1 LRLVAANLARGA
13 REGELQRVGVLV
25 DVLDALLGC
34 GHRVVVDRHDEFA
47 DAQAGG
53 GGGGG
58 FDEADDER
66 TLALRVVLS
75 CEPEPP
81 RRLGSE
87 ARLHS

>member
-1 LRLVAANLARGA
+1 
-13 REGELQRVGVLV
+13 
-25 DVLDALLGC
+25 
-34 GHRVVVDRHDEFA
+34 VVDRHDEIA

-87 ARLHS
+87 RDSILDEINLSEIECVSE